1 MDSPDRPNTSLD
13 RMLTLAFGSGDGAH
27 AWKKEML
34 PEVFDRLAAAGLAV
48 VGGEV
53 WGLRG
58 HAIFGAVPTRQ
69 GPTRIFA
76 WSAPGKSPGTDWAD
90 YVGQC
95 VQHARRAVRDLNAE
109 NEVAPGF
116 RDHLVY
122 HLQFLAEADYPQP

>member
-1 MDSPDRPNTSLD
+1 MDSPSRSHTSLD
-13 RMLTLAFGSGDGAH
+13 SILTLAFGSGDGAY
-27 AWKKEML
+27 AWKKAML
-34 PEVFDRLAAAGLAV
+34 PEVLDRLAAAGLAV

-76 WSAPGKSPGTDWAD
+76 WSAPEKSPGTVWAD

>member
-1 MDSPDRPNTSLD
+1 MDSPARPHTRLD
-13 RMLTLAFGSGDGAH
+13 RILNLAFGSGDGAH
-27 AWKKEML
+27 AWKKAML
-34 PEVFDRLAAAGLAV
+34 PEVLDCLAVADLAV

-95 VQHARRAVRDLNAE
+95 LQHARRAVRDLNAE